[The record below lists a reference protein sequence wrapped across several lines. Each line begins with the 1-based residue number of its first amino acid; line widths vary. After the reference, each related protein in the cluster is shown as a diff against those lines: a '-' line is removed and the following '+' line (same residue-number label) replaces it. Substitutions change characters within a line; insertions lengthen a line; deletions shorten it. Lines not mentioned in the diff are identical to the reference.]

1 MAKDLKNLCAYE
13 LGYLLE
19 SKKLDPISLLEYY
32 ISIYRSNDN
41 NIKSSFV
48 NLMISKAKNEAMRSW
63 RRQKE
68 GRRKGILDG
77 IPMAWKDMIDIE
89 QNPAFAGSKK
99 VYNWRKNAQ
108 VRDATVVRLAKNAG
122 LISLAKTGTVEL
134 AFGGIGTNRYNPL
147 PKIIIKNKEF
157 AAGGSSTGSAT
168 AVSNNLVP
176 LAIGTDTAGSVRIP
190 AAWNNLVGFKP
201 SLGKVSTKGILPLSK
216 SYDTVGIISK
226 CVKDIQLV
234 YDIFT
239 KRESNHYS
247 IEDNKIKA
255 MVVVD
260 FTLEK
265 LENKNK
271 SKFYEIFNKFVIS
284 GIELEYL
291 EIPEFN
297 EINQYISE
305 NGSIVNYD
313 AWRYWNKIF
322 KGNISG
328 IDPNVQKRLILGR
341 KLKKQN
347 KLKIEDKLKYFKKVI
362 GEKTKKYDVLMFPT
376 LSMHPPAMETLKK
389 PVDYNVANIKV
400 LNNTRIA
407 NIINMCAISIP
418 IILKRHNWL
427 SLSILARSGE
437 EKKLLSIAEKCE
449 NIINL

>member
-13 LGYLLE
+13 LGHLLE
-19 SKKLDPISLLEYY
+19 SKKLDPINLLEYY
-32 ISIYRSNDN
+32 ISVYRSNGN
-41 NIKSSFV
+41 NIKSCFV
-48 NLMISKAKNEAMRSW
+48 NLMISKAKNEAAKSW

-89 QNPAFAGSKK
+89 ENPAFAGSKK
-99 VYNWRKNAQ
+99 VYNWRKNEK

-134 AFGGIGTNRYNPL
+134 AFGGIGTNRYKPL

-157 AAGGSSTGSAT
+157 AAGGSSTGSAV

-201 SLGKVSTKGILPLSK
+201 SLGKVPTKGMLPLSK
-216 SYDTVGIISK
+216 SYDTLGIISK

-239 KRESNHYS
+239 KRESNYYS
-247 IEDNKIKA
+247 IDNNKIKA

-265 LENKNK
+265 LEDRHKR
-271 SKFYEIFNKFVIS
+271 KFYEIFNKFVTS

-347 KLKIEDKLKYFKKVI
+347 KLQIEDKLKYFKKVI
-362 GEKTKKYDVLMFPT
+362 KEKTKKYDVLMFPT
-376 LSMHPPAMETLKK
+376 LSMPPPAMETLKK
-389 PVDYNVANIKV
+389 AANYNATNIKV
-400 LNNTRIA
+400 LDNTRIA
-407 NIINMCAISIP
+407 NIVNMCAISIP

-427 SLSILARSGE
+427 SLSILASSGE